1 MNDIVNNND
10 FLHIFHN
17 KEKKDFDFI
26 VRQILYTKNSLWIIQ
41 QYNYNEPSEKLIN
54 ILNNNINEMLSTFK
68 ISDIIKYIVENLNI
82 MHHRFKNINKIIT
95 ETTFLKLFF
104 QNIKEDILKKIVKT
118 IIYKNKHYDEI
129 INSLNNIY
137 NIIRTSTV
145 FDPLINEINKYTI
158 KYISKTNI
166 LGSYKIYQNN
176 NNIFKKLFNSN
187 LDCINLIVNNIIDY
201 INNNQSIYIDLE
213 IILIGF
219 HHYNQSLLKHI
230 QTYLLNLNKTIK
242 EYNVNDG
249 ELLKNIFFHFNYIH
263 HLQYLKK
270 DINYSLI
277 IKTNMNNII
286 HNDEILKYLIFGLS
300 KIIMIIIN
308 SEYNISINIIYNI
321 VSYLKYINNIDVTLQ
336 YFYESLQIRVKYY
349 LVNNINYNSILIIE
363 NKFIEYLELVNY
375 SKLQV
380 FNDIQ
385 NCLTSLKTSIEFKQ
399 IMNHI
404 DESIFISKKLNV
416 ELHNINIPEIFIKN
430 VNLIKKQYLKKYNFD
445 NRKLELSY
453 KDSIV
458 KLSINNITITG
469 SLLPMSILY
478 YYGSTDCT
486 VSLRDSR
493 DNPLSDSTGKGYE
506 GLYNP
511 LFRFSFGNC
520 TNIDI
525 FDIMFNN
532 QNEELMNS
540 SLNILKN
547 NNLIIN
553 NKIIIPT
560 KNIILNENLI
570 DYNKIIEKVN
580 YDRNII
586 TKCYIMKT
594 AKILKKNITKEE
606 LYNFTK
612 KSLKYFDLDYE
623 LFDNMLNNCVEK
635 ELLNIN
641 SSGLLEYI

>member
-213 IILIGF
+213 ILSIGF

-277 IKTNMNNII
+277 IKNNMNNII

-336 YFYESLQIRVKYY
+336 YYYESLQIRVKYY
-349 LVNNINYNSILIIE
+349 LVNNINYNTILIIE

-478 YYGSTDCT
+478 YYGSINNTARQVKDED
-486 VSLRDSR
+486 VDVDVRKKIYISL
-493 DNPLSDSTGKGYE
+493 E
-506 GLYNP
+506 
-511 LFRFSFGNC
+511 C
-520 TNIDI
+520 DI

-641 SSGLLEYI
+641 SSGLFEYM